1 MNASDPANEIVGK
14 PDSLVSFMLH
24 TSYQLIAQG
33 WRYFLALALT
43 SCLIVG
49 DIQARADEPSS
60 SKPEH
65 PISQGTQVRVAAIS
79 LVPKKFDLAG
89 NADRLEEAFRK
100 CREGGAMLA
109 VAPEGVLEG
118 YVVNEIIGGEAAVE
132 KMNDVAAEIDSPVV
146 DRFQKLAREL
156 RMCLVFGFAERIDND
171 VYNCALFIDH
181 EGNICGKQHK
191 MQFAEGYHPSWW
203 FNRLGEHNR
212 AFDTPLGRCG
222 VLICNDRWNAD
233 LARIPALDGAQFLV
247 IPAYGS
253 RSLRNDEA
261 VLSRGRE
268 NSIPVVEA
276 NVGVSLIV
284 SQNEIAAVDRAE
296 EGITFATITIP
307 PPREASPEARDAQ
320 EETFLK
326 WRAEEMVRRYEA
338 K

>member
-1 MNASDPANEIVGK
+1 MFRITVPSIV
-14 PDSLVSFMLH
+14 
-24 TSYQLIAQG
+24 
-33 WRYFLALALT
+33 WLALLVASL
-43 SCLIVG
+43 LISV
-49 DIQARADEPSS
+49 DFRVAADEQAAPNPKTGESS
-60 SKPEH
+60 S
-65 PISQGTQVRVAAIS
+65 TQVRVAAIS

-100 CREGGAMLA
+100 CKKGGAMLA

-118 YVVNEIIGGEAAVE
+118 YVVNEIIGGEEAVE
-132 KMNDVAAEIDSPVV
+132 KMNDVAVEIDSPVV

-156 RMCLVFGFAERIDND
+156 RMCLAFGFAERIDND

-233 LARIPALDGAQFLV
+233 LARIPAMDGAQFLV

-284 SQNEIAAVDRAE
+284 SQNEIAAVNRAE

-320 EETFLK
+320 EQKFLK

-338 K
+338 KQKP